1 MKPVAKQ
8 QQKYGVYINSMLS
21 KKIVLKITEI
31 GKNIKSNLEK
41 KIKLSIEG
49 KCITEGFVRPNTV
62 DVISYSSGLIKDDQI
77 EFQVIYRCLICNPVK
92 GMEVECKVKNITKAG
107 IHAEVK
113 DNEDNIPIIVFIARD
128 HNYSNHLFDEVEKD
142 KVINAK
148 IIGVRFELNDPSITA
163 IAYLMNP
170 NLPHLVQDEKE

>member
-1 MKPVAKQ
+1 
-8 QQKYGVYINSMLS
+8 
-21 KKIVLKITEI
+21 
-31 GKNIKSNLEK
+31 
-41 KIKLSIEG
+41 
-49 KCITEGFVRPNTV
+49 
-62 DVISYSSGLIKDDQI
+62 
-77 EFQVIYRCLICNPVK
+77 
-92 GMEVECKVKNITKAG
+92 MEVECKVKNITKAG

-128 HNYSNHLFDEVEKD
+128 HNYSNYLFDEVEKD

-170 NLPHLVQDEKE
+170 NLSHLVQDEK